1 MSSFP
6 EGYLSDLE
14 KGYYTIVDGKKC
26 MNPKFIVEYP
36 ETIARGLRDNR
47 KNKLSQLWK
56 FYDHAR
62 RIRDSLNQN
71 HELFDA
77 WKAELCKLK
86 PAVNY
91 AYVRETVTD
100 MFKDFIDVNVSRI
113 NDREDL
119 DAFIEHFQA
128 LIAYLPRQNQK

>member
-1 MSSFP
+1 MGSLP
-6 EGYLSDLE
+6 EDYLRDLE
-14 KGYYTIVDGKKC
+14 KGYYMDGKEC

-36 ETIARGLRDNR
+36 RSIAEDLEDDSKNR
-47 KNKLSQLWK
+47 LSQLRK
-56 FYDHAR
+56 FYDYAR

-77 WKAELCKLK
+77 WKAELSKLK

>member
-14 KGYYTIVDGKKC
+14 KGYYTVVDGKKC

-36 ETIARGLRDNR
+36 RSIAEDLEDDS
-47 KNKLSQLWK
+47 KNKLSQLRK
-56 FYDHAR
+56 FYDYAR
-62 RIRDSLNQN
+62 RIRDSLNRN
-71 HELFDA
+71 DEVFDA
-77 WKAELCKLK
+77 QKAELSKLK

-91 AYVRETVTD
+91 AYVRETVSD
-100 MFKDFIDVNVSRI
+100 VFKDFIDVNVSRI

-128 LIAYLPRQNQK
+128 LIAYLPRENQK